1 MIIIVDY
8 DMGNVGSILN
18 MLQKLG
24 TTARISEAREDLLSA
39 DALVL
44 PGVGSFDEGMR
55 HLTVRGLD
63 KTLYEAVVQRGIP
76 ILGICLGMQMLSGGS
91 EEGQLP
97 GLGWIPGK
105 ARYFKIP
112 QSSQNTLRIPHMGWS
127 RLTPVAPIP
136 GSVTLASRLFAQ
148 TDPGQK
154 YYFVHSYHVCC
165 SDPADV
171 IATATHGY
179 DFTAAIGRGHIVGT
193 QFHPEK
199 SHKFGLQLMR
209 NFIEFV
215 SGDGLR
221 SA

>member
-1 MIIIVDY
+1 MITIVDY

-18 MLQKLG
+18 MLRKLG
-24 TTARISEAREDLLSA
+24 RAARISRVPADILSA
-39 DALVL
+39 AALVL

-55 HLTVRGLD
+55 NLTVRGLD
-63 KTLYEAVVQRGIP
+63 KTLNEAVVQRGIP

-91 EEGQLP
+91 EEGQMP
-97 GLGWIPGK
+97 GLGWIPGT
-105 ARYFKIP
+105 ARHFKIP
-112 QSSQNTLRIPHMGWS
+112 QSNRNRLRIPHMGWS
-127 RLTPVAPIP
+127 RLTPVAPVP

-148 TDPGQK
+148 TDPGQQ

-179 DFTAAIGRGHIVGT
+179 AFTAAIGRGHIVGT

-199 SHKFGLQLMR
+199 SHKFGLQLIR
-209 NFIEFV
+209 NFVEFV